1 VRRDFWASS
10 GYRLLEAKPDGA
22 LALTDDFLRL
32 LVSRPE
38 LAPIPESC
46 ERELALHD
54 TLIANPKAT
63 IPAAQLLLMRDI
75 DAQENYRIFLRFR
88 DRLMAAPS
96 LQNAYLALFQ
106 GSGVDVPPL
115 FVFHLT
121 QLLLRHALGDSA
133 EPFQA
138 RMAECLFRTQTVTVL
153 QDGGVMAADYE
164 TIETFS
170 ETGGFGHIGE
180 LLKKQNLKTRSID
193 LDVMNAENAEEY
205 WKRDERFDFAVSLN
219 RGQPAL
225 DALCRVLEKWVAHFL
240 GVSVKIVQ
248 KREIDDRRWSWHV
261 GLDAVASSILNDLY
275 NNKPVEEERM
285 ARLLC
290 LFELTFDN
298 PSEMRPALAGKPVY
312 LGLAMDERNLLKI
325 KPQNLLLNLPLARV
339 T

>member
-1 VRRDFWASS
+1 VLQDFWASS
-10 GYRLLEAKPDGA
+10 GYRLLEAKSDGG
-22 LALTDDFLRL
+22 LAITDDFLRM

-46 ERELALHD
+46 ARELALHD
-54 TLIANPKAT
+54 TLIADPKSA
-63 IPAAQLLLMRDI
+63 IPAAQLLLMRDV

-88 DRLMAAPS
+88 DRLLAAPS

-121 QLLLRHALGDSA
+121 QLLLRHALGNAA
-133 EPFQA
+133 EPLHV
-138 RMAECLFRTQTVTVL
+138 RMAECLFRTQKVTVL
-153 QDGGVMAADYE
+153 EDGGVMAADYE

-193 LDVMNAENAEEY
+193 LDVMNADNANEY

-240 GVSVKIVQ
+240 GVSVKITH
-248 KREIDDRRWSWHV
+248 KREIDDRRWAWHV

-285 ARLLC
+285 SRLLC

-298 PSEMRPALAGKPVY
+298 PAEMRPALAGKPVY
-312 LGLAMDERNLLKI
+312 LGLAMDEHNLLKI
-325 KPQNLLLNLPLARV
+325 KPQNLLLNLPLARA
-339 T
+339 

>member
-1 VRRDFWASS
+1 MAHDFWAAS
-10 GYRLLEAKPDGA
+10 GYRLLAGRPDGA

-32 LVSRPE
+32 LISRPE

-46 ERELALHD
+46 AQELALHD
-54 TLIANPKAT
+54 ALIADPKAS

-88 DRLMAAPS
+88 DRLLAAPS
-96 LQNAYLALFQ
+96 LQSAYINLFQ

-121 QLLLRHALGDSA
+121 QLLLRHTLGDTA
-133 EPFQA
+133 DPLHA
-138 RMAECLFRTQTVTVL
+138 RMAECLFRTQKVTL
-153 QDGGVMAADYE
+153 LEDGGVMAADYE

-193 LDVMNAENAEEY
+193 LDVMNTENANEY

-225 DALCRVLEKWVAHFL
+225 DGLCCVLEKWVAHFL
-240 GVSVKIVQ
+240 GVAVKITH
-248 KREIDDRRWSWHV
+248 KREIDDRRWAWHV

-290 LFELTFDN
+290 LFELTFEN
-298 PSEMRPALAGKPVY
+298 PAEMRPALAGKPVY
-312 LGLAMDERNLLKI
+312 LGLAMDEHNLLKI
-325 KPQNLLLNLPLARV
+325 KPQNLLLNLPLARA
-339 T
+339 

>member
-1 VRRDFWASS
+1 VPHDFWASS
-10 GYRLLEAKPDGA
+10 GYRLLDANSDGA
-22 LALTDDFLRL
+22 LAITDDFLRML
-32 LVSRPE
+32 ISRPE

-54 TLIANPKAT
+54 ALIANPKSA
-63 IPAAQLLLMRDI
+63 IPAAQLLLMRDV

-88 DRLMAAPS
+88 DRLLAAPS
-96 LQNAYLALFQ
+96 LQSAYLSLFQ

-121 QLLLRHALGDSA
+121 QLLLRHALGEGA
-133 EPFQA
+133 EPLQV

-153 QDGGVMAADYE
+153 EDGGVMAADTE
-164 TIETFS
+164 TIDTFS

-180 LLKKQNLKTRSID
+180 LLKQQNVRTRSID
-193 LDVMNAENAEEY
+193 LDVLNVENAEQY
-205 WKRDERFDFAVSLN
+205 WGRDERFDFAVSLN

-240 GVSVKIVQ
+240 GIKVQIVH

-275 NNKPVEEERM
+275 NNKPVEEARM
-285 ARLLC
+285 AGLLC

-298 PSEMRPALAGKPVY
+298 PAEMRPALAGKPVY
-312 LGLAMDERNLLKI
+312 LAIAMDEGKLLKI
-325 KPQNLLLNLPLARV
+325 KPQNLLLNLPLARA
-339 T
+339 

>member
-1 VRRDFWASS
+1 MRQDYWVSS
-10 GYRLLEAKPDGA
+10 GYRLLETKPEGG
-22 LALTDDFLRL
+22 LALTDAFLRL
-32 LVSRPE
+32 LISRPE

-54 TLIANPKAT
+54 ALIADPRAI
-63 IPAAQLLLMRDI
+63 IPSAQLLLVRDV

-88 DRLMAAPS
+88 DRLVAAPS
-96 LQNAYLALFQ
+96 LQSAYLSLFQ

-121 QLLLRHALGDSA
+121 QLLLRHVLGDTA
-133 EPFQA
+133 DPLHA
-138 RMAECLFRTQTVTVL
+138 RMAECLFRTQKVTL
-153 QDGGVMAADYE
+153 LEDGGVMAADYE

-193 LDVMNAENAEEY
+193 LDVLNADNAEDY
-205 WKRDERFDFAVSLN
+205 WKRDERYDFAVSLN

-225 DALCRVLEKWVAHFL
+225 DALCRVLEQWIGHFL
-240 GVSVKIVQ
+240 GVKVKITH
-248 KREIDDRRWSWHV
+248 RSEIDDRRWAWHV

-275 NNKPVEEERM
+275 NNKAVEEERM

-298 PSEMRPALAGKPVY
+298 PAEMRPALAGKPVY
-312 LGLAMDERNLLKI
+312 LGLGMDEHNLLKI
-325 KPQNLLLNLPLARV
+325 KPQNLLLNLPLARA
-339 T
+339 